1 MFARVTVVDGP
12 PGQFDKA
19 KDLINTHAAP
29 RARGLRGHRARY
41 WLGNPKTGRVVAVA
55 LYDTEKDLQE
65 SADKVAEWKKE
76 LVPQAGGTLVSVVEY
91 EVIT

>member
-29 RARGLRGHRARY
+29 RTRGLRGHRASY

-55 LYDTEKDLQE
+55 LYNTEKDLTEKDLQE
-65 SADKVAEWKKE
+65 SADKVTEWKKE
-76 LVPQAGGTLVSVVEY
+76 LVRKPVERSSP
-91 EVIT
+91 